1 MRKYQVLP
9 PPGGTYPPGA
19 ADPKGDAGVDAG
31 WLLLQGM
38 VLGWLLEHHATECL
52 LAHLFIHTL

>member
-1 MRKYQVLP
+1 MRKDQVLP

-38 VLGWLLEHHATECL
+38 VLGLGCDFWVTMSASL
-52 LAHLFIHTL
+52 